1 MPKSGTELLFLGL
14 VIAGFMLFNYVAQ
27 QLAKKARAQQEATE
41 AEPAAEAPA
50 PAPEDEPLQDIWGR
64 APAKPPAA
72 PEVVARAVPEPQAA
86 PPLPSPGHPGVRLF
100 RTRKDLQRA
109 IVLMTVLG
117 PCRALEPHERR

>member
-86 PPLPSPGHPGVRLF
+86 
-100 RTRKDLQRA
+100 
-109 IVLMTVLG
+109 
-117 PCRALEPHERR
+117 